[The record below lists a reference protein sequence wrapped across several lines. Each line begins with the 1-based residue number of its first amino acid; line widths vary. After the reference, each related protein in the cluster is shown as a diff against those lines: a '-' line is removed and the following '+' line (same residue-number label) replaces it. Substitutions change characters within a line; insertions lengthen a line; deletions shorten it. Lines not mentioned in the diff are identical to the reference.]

1 MMRTLI
7 ITAGKFPCKQNK
19 LFDRVALRRFERGR
33 ALAAMYSVERIADS
47 MIILSLMVRHV
58 CAVLLAA
65 SSAVA
70 EISMQL
76 AERVAGA
83 LIAWVDVT
91 LQRHGKH
98 G

>member
-1 MMRTLI
+1 MRTLI
-7 ITAGKFPCKQNK
+7 ITAGKFTCKQNK
-19 LFDRVALRRFERGR
+19 LFDRVALRQFERGR
-33 ALAAMYSVERIADS
+33 ALAAMYSAERIVDS
-47 MIILSLMVRHV
+47 VISLSRMVRGV
-58 CAVLLAA
+58 CEVPFAA
-65 SSAVA
+65 SRAIA
-70 EISMQL
+70 EISMRS